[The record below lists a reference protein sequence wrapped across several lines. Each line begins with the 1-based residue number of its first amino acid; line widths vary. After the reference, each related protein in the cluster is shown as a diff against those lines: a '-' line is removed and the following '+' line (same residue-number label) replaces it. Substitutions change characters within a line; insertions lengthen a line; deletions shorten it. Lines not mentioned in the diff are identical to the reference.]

1 MTGRKHPPTH
11 RKKRAEIGPR
21 PYLDNIETL
30 TVIPPRLSGPWEGTH
45 HHNNYSQKGVD
56 KRASAVL

>member
-21 PYLDNIETL
+21 PYLDNIETPA
-30 TVIPPRLSGPWEGTH
+30 VISEGR
-45 HHNNYSQKGVD
+45 NGLLGYAPSKQLKSIGVD
-56 KRASAVL
+56 KGPPIVL

>member
-30 TVIPPRLSGPWEGTH
+30 TVIPPDCLGLGKVRTIITITVR
-45 HHNNYSQKGVD
+45 KG
-56 KRASAVL
+56 